1 MTEKDIPYNQ
11 LEAMGFDPKS
21 LSKEDLS
28 RLLNN
33 QKTEVHPFS
42 IEFTPERE
50 AFLKKENIDYSIKT
64 DGNGAKKLE
73 FSGRIAIEAN
83 YYAENTPET
92 IDLLKRA
99 NIQYD
104 KAPENDRLLKLKDA
118 LLVLAVLDN
127 PLIGAAIS
135 IYYLA
140 KVIPKR
146 LEVKNEMGLSR
157 SEIKQLQKGETIQ
170 HKDKANEIYI
180 MQLDKDTNSIS
191 YVKQTQINPPDQIL
205 GQKLTPQ
212 EKIKILMGETVQL
225 NNGIQIQLNLLRS
238 NGLEY
243 KNSKGE
249 EISFDVAKHAATQQN
264 NQNVSNNKH
273 QVKL

>member
-1 MTEKDIPYNQ
+1 MKEQDIPYKQ
-11 LEAMGFDPKS
+11 LEALGLDTKA
-21 LSKEDLS
+21 LTQEDIS
-28 RLLNN
+28 RLLHNE
-33 QKTEVHPFS
+33 KTEVRAFS
-42 IEFTPERE
+42 IEYTKDRE
-50 AFLKKENIDYSIKT
+50 DFLKNENIKYNIRE
-64 DGNGAKKLE
+64 DGGKKKLE

-83 YYAENTPET
+83 YYTENTPET
-92 IDLLKRA
+92 IDLLKRTK
-99 NIQYD
+99 IQYD
-104 KAPENDRLLKLKDA
+104 QAPENERLLKLKDA

-170 HKDKANEIYI
+170 HKDKKNEIFI

-191 YVKQTQINPPDQIL
+191 YVKQTQINPPDEIL

-249 EISFDVAKHAATQQN
+249 EIPFDVAKHAATQQN
-264 NQNVSNNKH
+264 DQSVANNKH

>member
-1 MTEKDIPYNQ
+1 MKEQDIPYKQ
-11 LEAMGFDPKS
+11 LEALGLDTKA
-21 LSKEDLS
+21 LTQEDIS
-28 RLLNN
+28 RLLHNE
-33 QKTEVHPFS
+33 KTEVRAFS
-42 IEFTPERE
+42 IEYTKDRE
-50 AFLKKENIDYSIKT
+50 DFLKNENIKYNIRE
-64 DGNGAKKLE
+64 DGGKKKLE

-83 YYAENTPET
+83 YYTENTPET

-99 NIQYD
+99 KIQYD
-104 KAPENDRLLKLKDA
+104 QAPENERLLKLKDA

-170 HKDKANEIYI
+170 HKDKKNEIFI

-191 YVKQTQINPPDQIL
+191 YVKQTQINPPDEIL

-264 NQNVSNNKH
+264 DQSVANNKH

>member
-1 MTEKDIPYNQ
+1 MKEQDIPYNQ

-28 RLLNN
+28 RLLRNE
-33 QKTEVHPFS
+33 KTEVHPFS

-64 DGNGAKKLE
+64 NDNGTKKLE

-83 YYAENTPET
+83 YYTENTPQN
-92 IDLLKRA
+92 IDLLKKA
-99 NIQYD
+99 NIQYER
-104 KAPENDRLLKLKDA
+104 APENERLLKLKDA

-157 SEIKQLQKGETIQ
+157 GEIKQLQHGETIQ
-170 HKDKANEIYI
+170 HKNDRNEII
-180 MQLDKDTNSIS
+180 LMQLDKATNSIS
-191 YVKQTQINPPDQIL
+191 SVKQTQINPPDEIL

-212 EKIKILMGETVQL
+212 DKIKILMGETVQL

-238 NGLEY
+238 SGIEY
-243 KNSKGE
+243 KDAKGM
-249 EISFDVAKHAATQQN
+249 EISFDVAQKATQQN
-264 NQNVSNNKH
+264 TQSNKH